1 MRLVHSFLIL
11 VFSLARE
18 VASSSTLGKA
28 DQDGSHAQRCSYWL
42 EDISHQGTAAFND
55 HPAEFRVF
63 RNVKDFGAKGDG
75 VTDDTAAINHAIG
88 SDNTCAPGSCFS
100 STVSWNARQPNAHGE
115 PADAL

>member
-1 MRLVHSFLIL
+1 MRLIHYFSIL
-11 VFSLARE
+11 AISLPRGM
-18 VASSSTLGKA
+18 ASSSTAGKV
-28 DQDGSHAQRCSYWL
+28 DQGGSHAQRCSYWL

-55 HPAEFRVF
+55 YPANFRVF

-75 VTDDTAAINHAIG
+75 VTDDTSAINYAIG

-115 PADAL
+115 PSDAL